1 VKLIVGLGNPG
12 YEYVL
17 TPHNLGFMVADRV
30 AEQCGVGISRPE
42 SHALTAHVRI
52 GGAEVVV
59 AKPMT
64 FMNLSGV
71 AVRRLMER
79 YEVAISDLVVLVDE
93 ADLPLGA
100 LRIRPRGSAGGHN
113 GLKSI
118 IGALGSIDFVRV
130 RMGVQPD
137 HPVSDRAAHV
147 LGRFRRDQL
156 EAVADMVDRAAEA
169 AEVIVEEG
177 VERAMNL
184 FNRRPESQEPGP
196 AQAG

>member
-30 AEQCGVGISRPE
+30 AGLWGAEISRPE
-42 SHALTAHVRI
+42 AHSLTAHTSI
-52 GGAEVVV
+52 NGTDVVV
-59 AKPMT
+59 AKPLT

-79 YEVAISDLVVLVDE
+79 YEVPPPDLIVLVDE
-93 ADLPLGA
+93 AELPLGA

-118 IGALGSIDFVRV
+118 IGALGSDEFIRV

-137 HPVSDRAAHV
+137 HPVADRAAHV
-147 LGRFRRDQL
+147 LARFRRDQL
-156 EAVADMVDRAAEA
+156 ESVAEMVDRAAEA
-169 AEVIVEEG
+169 VEVIVEEG
-177 VERAMNL
+177 VERAMNR
-184 FNRRPESQEPGP
+184 FNRRPEAPEPSGK
-196 AQAG
+196 